1 LLSFQPCRASAAAG
15 FKTNKNMRSQNTVIK
30 PAKIKAVS
38 VEKQNDGSMRVLF
51 SDGTTGILTADDKE
65 IQAFLVYTMLNPECT
80 R

>member
-1 LLSFQPCRASAAAG
+1 
-15 FKTNKNMRSQNTVIK
+15 M
-30 PAKIKAVS
+30 
-38 VEKQNDGSMRVLF
+38 EKQNDGSMRVLF